1 MYKEYLLDTGNTDS
15 VLDYFQRDDVY
26 WEKEKN
32 PKTGK
37 HIFVHDIW
45 KRISDMKQA
54 LVTALNR
61 LLTLTSFNAQISQ
74 G

>member
-1 MYKEYLLDTGNTDS
+1 MSIGRKKKT
-15 VLDYFQRDDVY
+15 Q
-26 WEKEKN
+26 
-32 PKTGK
+32 KTGK
-37 HIFVHDIW
+37 HNFVHDIW

-54 LVTALNR
+54 LVTAFNR